1 MNEQDMTRLA
11 VRYKKGDRGA
21 FRTLVESST
30 RALIALG
37 YRFTHDWEAARDL
50 AQETWLK
57 VHRSIAGYDP
67 DKSFQKWL
75 YTVHRNTCLS
85 YVRSAAVRR
94 ETPMAEEALA
104 ALETA
109 AGNNDAQ
116 TMTERREFFGKLSHA
131 LEELSENQRMV
142 FIKVDVEQVGQ
153 REAAE
158 ILKMSFNTLR
168 TTLHFARKR
177 LAGILRSLEETP

>member
-1 MNEQDMTRLA
+1 MNEPDLTRLA
-11 VRYKKGDRGA
+11 GRYKKGDRGA
-21 FRTLVESST
+21 FRILVESLT
-30 RALIALG
+30 RTLIALG
-37 YRFTHDWEAARDL
+37 YRFTQDWETARDL
-50 AQETWLK
+50 TQETWLK

-67 DKSFQKWL
+67 DKPFRKWL
-75 YTVHRNTCLS
+75 YTVHRNTCVS

-109 AGNNDAQ
+109 KDHDDAQ
-116 TMTERREFFGKLSHA
+116 AMIERREFFGQLSKA
-131 LEELSENQRMV
+131 LEELSDSQRTV

-168 TTLHFARKR
+168 TTLHFARRR